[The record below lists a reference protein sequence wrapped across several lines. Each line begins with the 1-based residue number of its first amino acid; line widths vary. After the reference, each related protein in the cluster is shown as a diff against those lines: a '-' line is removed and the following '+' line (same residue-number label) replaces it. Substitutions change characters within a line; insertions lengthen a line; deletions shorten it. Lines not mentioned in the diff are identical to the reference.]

1 VANCKG
7 CGALI
12 VWAELANG
20 KRVPLDPRPA
30 VYDVTLAGVAHEA
43 LTAERADRRRY
54 MVSHF
59 ATCPEA
65 NRFSGASKGRKAE
78 EGR

>member
-7 CGALI
+7 CGVPI
-12 VWAELANG
+12 VWAELENG

-30 VYDVTLAGVAHEA
+30 VYEVTLEGIAPEA
-43 LTAERADRRRY
+43 LSATRADRRRF

-59 ATCPEA
+59 ATCPDA
-65 NRFSGASKGRKAE
+65 NRFSRSKGPRAE
-78 EGR
+78 EG